1 VYLWITASVSQ
12 DLVPELYPLRFK
24 DLPFSVFVTLENL
37 MQQLSTFTNIK
48 TSSAIIWNTI
58 DYLEKSSLTK
68 IQQQSQVPI
77 FSIGPLHAIA
87 SASCSSLLEEDTSC
101 LAWLNKQSY
110 NSVIYVSFGSV
121 AFMDIKELVEIAWG
135 LANSQ
140 QPFLWVVRPGS
151 VNGSE
156 WIEVLPEG
164 FKEIIGERGYIV
176 KWAPQKKVLAHGAVG
191 GFLSHCGWNST
202 LESICGGIPMI
213 CRPCFS
219 DQRVNAR
226 YISQVW
232 KVGLELEN
240 ELERGE
246 IERSIRRLMVD
257 KEGKEMREMAKILKE
272 GVELCIREGG
282 SSNNS
287 LNGLIETIMSF

>member
-1 VYLWITASVSQ
+1 MSQ
-12 DLVPELYPLRFK
+12 DLVPELYPLRYK

-101 LAWLNKQSY
+101 LTWLNKQSY

-176 KWAPQKKVLAHGAVG
+176 KRAPQKKVLAHGAVG

>member
-1 VYLWITASVSQ
+1 
-12 DLVPELYPLRFK
+12 
-24 DLPFSVFVTLENL
+24 
-37 MQQLSTFTNIK
+37 
-48 TSSAIIWNTI
+48 
-58 DYLEKSSLTK
+58 
-68 IQQQSQVPI
+68 
-77 FSIGPLHAIA
+77 
-87 SASCSSLLEEDTSC
+87 
-101 LAWLNKQSY
+101 
-110 NSVIYVSFGSV
+110 
-121 AFMDIKELVEIAWG
+121 
-135 LANSQ
+135 
-140 QPFLWVVRPGS
+140 
-151 VNGSE
+151 
-156 WIEVLPEG
+156 
-164 FKEIIGERGYIV
+164 
-176 KWAPQKKVLAHGAVG
+176 
-191 GFLSHCGWNST
+191 
-202 LESICGGIPMI
+202 MI

>member
-1 VYLWITASVSQ
+1 
-12 DLVPELYPLRFK
+12 
-24 DLPFSVFVTLENL
+24 
-37 MQQLSTFTNIK
+37 
-48 TSSAIIWNTI
+48 
-58 DYLEKSSLTK
+58 
-68 IQQQSQVPI
+68 
-77 FSIGPLHAIA
+77 
-87 SASCSSLLEEDTSC
+87 
-101 LAWLNKQSY
+101 
-110 NSVIYVSFGSV
+110 
-121 AFMDIKELVEIAWG
+121 
-135 LANSQ
+135 
-140 QPFLWVVRPGS
+140 
-151 VNGSE
+151 
-156 WIEVLPEG
+156 
-164 FKEIIGERGYIV
+164 
-176 KWAPQKKVLAHGAVG
+176 
-191 GFLSHCGWNST
+191 
-202 LESICGGIPMI
+202 MI

-272 GVELCIREGG
+272 GVELFIREGG